1 MTLSWH
7 KSGAG
12 LELRKNADRH
22 MGILSRR
29 STRERWCWFNYPKE
43 DKMFDATL
51 SKDEAKS
58 IIEALVLLDQ

>member
-29 STRERWCWFNYPKE
+29 QPDRKWCWFNYPKDTE
-43 DKMFDATL
+43 TFDATL

-58 IIEALVLLDQ
+58 TIEAIVLLDQ